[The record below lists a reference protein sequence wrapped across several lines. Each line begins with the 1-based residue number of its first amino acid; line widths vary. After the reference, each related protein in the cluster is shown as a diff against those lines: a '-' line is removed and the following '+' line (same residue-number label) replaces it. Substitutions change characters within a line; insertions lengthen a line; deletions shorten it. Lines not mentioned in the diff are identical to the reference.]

1 MRRRKKS
8 DEISLAL
15 IQMTSSP
22 DPDENVLKAVSR
34 IRQSAGKGAQI
45 VCLGELF
52 RSRYFCQSEDARN
65 FKLAEPVP
73 GPTTDALQNNLRE
86 LEIVIVA
93 SIFETR

>member
-1 MRRRKKS
+1 MARRKNP
-8 DEISLAL
+8 DEILLAL
-15 IQMTSSP
+15 IHMTIRA
-22 DPDENVLKAVSR
+22 DVDENLAKAVSR
-34 IRQSAGKGAQI
+34 IRQAATKGAKI

-73 GPTTDALQNNLRE
+73 GPTTEALQNNLRE